1 MFLLFLFSDFVS
13 LFLGSGG
20 GFQPAPI
27 PTGFER
33 APCIRSLIWNQ
44 FSDFTLRGE
53 KRSAS
58 MHLMLMEMHPAE
70 THNPRLI
77 QNLSKLIEGL
87 DLERLV
93 KVDLQNS
100 QNELPTS
107 EQQKSDDKMLKLVYD
122 QKVHLILL
130 FKS

>member
-1 MFLLFLFSDFVS
+1 MFPLFLFSDFVS

-44 FSDFTLRGE
+44 FR
-53 KRSAS
+53 
-58 MHLMLMEMHPAE
+58 
-70 THNPRLI
+70 
-77 QNLSKLIEGL
+77 

-122 QKVHLILL
+122 QKVHLGILIHGICITL
-130 FKS
+130 FQFLSLEKPTHTFGP